1 MRRIAGATVVFLIL
15 CIALWEGKAALPDN
29 PSGNLTALARECG
42 RFSRFISEWLLSPS
56 LFRTEQDDSSN
67 WESIGE
73 HNRYSHH
80 KEGGN
85 KDDRVIVGASYQL
98 GRRETNVGDVVLAD
112 GPGQIE
118 GTIDGDLVLVG
129 SSVSL
134 SGTVNGDLATTGSR
148 VAMNPGAVVNGDYC
162 SIASDVAG
170 EQNLSINGE
179 RVSFNGLTP
188 AMPALKEILGN
199 ILLLRTMSPTSVFSW
214 VLALTFL
221 ALCLALGL
229 TLPEPGFEDLNFG
242 FLIANAD
249 WESDALSGRFR
260 SGCHSQGFYEEGQ

>member
-1 MRRIAGATVVFLIL
+1 MRRIAGAAVVFLIF
-15 CIALWEGKAALPDN
+15 CMAQWESKAALPGN
-29 PSGNLTALARECG
+29 PSGTALAGESG
-42 RFSRFISEWLLSPS
+42 RFSHFISDCLLAGVASSAPPTLKFLSPS
-56 LFRTEQDDSSN
+56 LFRTEQDDSSD

-73 HNRYSHH
+73 HNRHSHH
-80 KEGGN
+80 KKDG

-98 GRRETNVGDVVLAD
+98 GRGETDLGDVVLA
-112 GPGQIE
+112 GGTGQIE

-129 SSVSL
+129 STVSL
-134 SGTVNGDLATTGSR
+134 SGTVNGDLVTTGSK
-148 VAMNPGAVVNGDYC
+148 VTINPGAVVNGDYY

-170 EQNLSINGE
+170 EQNLAINGE

-188 AMPALKEILGN
+188 AVPALKEALGN

-229 TLPEPGFEDLNFG
+229 TLPEPGFEDLNFR
-242 FLIANAD
+242 I
-249 WESDALSGRFR
+249 SDCECGLGIGRPFR
-260 SGCHSQGFYEEGQ
+260 AIS